1 MWCQTSLVWIIIII
15 KYWQFYIIVVVT
27 RLAKSCI
34 SINII
39 FNIVAL
45 CLHDTNAFI

>member
-27 RLAKSCI
+27 MVTYRDKI
-34 SINII
+34 G
-39 FNIVAL
+39 
-45 CLHDTNAFI
+45 